1 MQTQTISSIPCSEC
15 GKLLTDHASVK
26 RGVGPVCGS
35 RAAVASAITAAM
47 VKEQG
52 AADVANVP
60 EVALQIARFE
70 KALAA
75 GNKKDQGVF
84 ADAVRRAAI
93 AARRQQFQAALPDY
107 FTKPVHGF
115 SKSPLEIEN
124 GYLMA
129 DAY

>member
-15 GKLLTDHASVK
+15 GKPLTDHASVK

-52 AADVANVP
+52 AADVADVP

-75 GNKKDQGVF
+75 GSKKDQGVF
-84 ADAVRRAAI
+84 ADAVRRAAL
-93 AARRQQFQAALPDY
+93 RVHTQQFHAALPEY
-107 FTKPVHGF
+107 FKRDVRPA
-115 SKSPLEIEN
+115 KSPLEIEN

-129 DAY
+129 DSY